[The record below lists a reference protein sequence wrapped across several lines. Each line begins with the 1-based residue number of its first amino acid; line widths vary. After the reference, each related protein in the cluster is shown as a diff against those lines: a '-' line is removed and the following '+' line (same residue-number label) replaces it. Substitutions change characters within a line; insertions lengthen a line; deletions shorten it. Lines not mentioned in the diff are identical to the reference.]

1 MMDKVKTSNRI
12 NRLTGGDELL
22 YCTRVYIN
30 ARLYGGA
37 WIPMEFILNK
47 VFFLLR
53 GEKNHVRAS
62 YLYERRV
69 SNAETKVQDQQGA
82 TSEASES

>member
-1 MMDKVKTSNRI
+1 MDKVKTSNRI
-12 NRLTGGDELL
+12 NRFACGSELL
-22 YCTRVYIN
+22 YCTRVYVN
-30 ARLYGGA
+30 ARLYGGL
-37 WIPMEFILNK
+37 WIEMEWFLNTI
-47 VFFLLR
+47 FWLLR
-53 GEKNHVRAS
+53 GQKQHCRAS